1 MPKILFSLTV
11 LVALMGASM
20 AHAANIATLDSRKVM
35 SESAEMKRVATEL
48 ETMKKAM
55 VKQLESMEKEIE
67 AAGASLDRK
76 RSVMSEE
83 QVVEEETALKAK
95 IREFRIKQ
103 QNLNEQLNS
112 EAQLRRKQM
121 STVLLDV
128 VKNLA
133 QEKSYTMVVEQVSLL
148 YADPT
153 TDITAE
159 VLKRLN
165 AHYENN

>member
-1 MPKILFSLTV
+1 MTKFLFSLIA
-11 LVALMGASM
+11 LVAFTAVDV
-20 AHAANIATLDSRKVM
+20 ADAANIATLDSRKVM

-55 VKQLESMEKEIE
+55 IKQLETMEKEIE
-67 AAGASLDRK
+67 AAGSTLDRK

-83 QVVEEETALKAK
+83 QVIEEETALKAK

-103 QNLNEQLNS
+103 QNLNEQLNN

-121 STVLLDV
+121 NTVLLDV

-133 QEKSYTMVVEQVSLL
+133 QEKGYTMVVEQVSLL
-148 YADPT
+148 YADPE

-159 VLKRLN
+159 VLQRLN
-165 AHYENN
+165 AHYGKN